1 MHRVRTVAV
10 MNQKGGVGK
19 TTTVANLS
27 AAIARRGQRVW
38 ALDLDPQCHLSL
50 HFDVDATSERTLS
63 EVLVDEL
70 AIAEAARAVTE
81 RLTVVPGSVDLAGV
95 ETELAAVPGRERRLA
110 NQLAFHIDADVVLID
125 CPPSLGLLTLNALA
139 AADEVLIPL
148 QPHFLALQ
156 GLGQLLQTVS
166 LVAERIN
173 PRLRVTG
180 VLLCMFERITRLANE
195 VVVDLHQFFE
205 AACGQAT
212 PWSNAKVLETVIRRN
227 IKLAEAPSHG
237 LSIFDYDPASNGA
250 ADYESLAEE
259 FLALAVDT
267 PTDAATETPADPTAT
282 PADTPLAD
290 AANAAPL
297 ALPVPAATD
306 EDEAP
311 AGL

>member
-1 MHRVRTVAV
+1 MHRVRTIAV

-19 TTTVANLS
+19 TTTVANL
-27 AAIARRGQRVW
+27 AASLARRGHSVW

-50 HFDVDATSERTLS
+50 HFDVDAAPATTLY

-70 AIAEAARAVTE
+70 AIAGAARAVTD

-95 ETELAAVPGRERRLA
+95 ETELAAAPGRERRLA
-110 NQLAFHIDADVVLID
+110 NQLASHVDADVVLID

-173 PRLRVTG
+173 PRLRVSG

-195 VVVDLHQFFE
+195 VVVDLHQFFDT
-205 AACGQAT
+205 ARGQAT
-212 PWSNAKVLETVIRRN
+212 PWANAKVFETVIRRN

-250 ADYESLAEE
+250 IDYESLAEE
-259 FLALAVDT
+259 FLDLAAET
-267 PTDAATETPADPTAT
+267 PTEDAADAPA
-282 PADTPLAD
+282 
-290 AANAAPL
+290 
-297 ALPVPAATD
+297 ALPAPPAP
-306 EDEAP
+306 EAP
-311 AGL
+311 SGP